1 MNFFTVLILFIGIGV
16 AFYFLLKLGSEERAI
31 HKEEKEARK
40 KETILGK
47 AEIDLDNIDDALSK
61 AKGNDIL
68 LDEIKKELLNNLTAA
83 NIMQH

>member
-31 HKEEKEARK
+31 HKKEKEERK
-40 KETILGK
+40 KDTILGK
-47 AEIDLDNIDDALSK
+47 AEIDLDNIDDALEK

-68 LDEIKKELLNNLTAA
+68 LDEIKK
-83 NIMQH
+83 